1 MCCGI
6 GEFAQKTGLSV
17 HTLRY
22 YEQEGLLTPAR
33 NQANRR
39 MYTEQDLAWVAF
51 IRRLKATGMP
61 LGEIRRFAQLRA
73 QGGATTAPRLAMLI
87 DHRAQLDRQIAQLI
101 EHRQKLD
108 EKIGFYRRE
117 LARGEA
123 AEPAI

>member
-6 GEFAQKTGLSV
+6 GEFAQRRASASTPCATMS
-17 HTLRY
+17 R
-22 YEQEGLLTPAR
+22 EGLLTPAR

-73 QGGATTAPRLAMLI
+73 QGGATTGPAPCHA
-87 DHRAQLDRQIAQLI
+87 HRPSGAAGPADRPAD
-101 EHRQKLD
+101 RAPQKLD

-117 LARGEA
+117 LAREEA

>member
-39 MYTEQDLAWVAF
+39 VYTEQDLAWVAF
-51 IRRLKATGMP
+51 IRRLKDTGMP

-73 QGGATTAPRLAMLI
+73 QGDATTAPRLAMLI